1 MITQARVAERER
13 KIASRL
19 GQAVP
24 LIISGA
30 VDDNANGAYDPIY
43 ELHDEWPI
51 YRKRDSKAE
60 IALLYVA
67 DKMSWIV
74 KTLYAGQ
81 NHDEVSLFDSPGN
94 TSSSDW
100 KGKCLVILQTGI
112 PTFPELR
119 MEGCNGISEPG
130 VKKKIGS
137 LISVIPES
145 ESIGNLEIEKLK
157 RINSPSRLRDCS

>member
-1 MITQARVAERER
+1 MTQAREVKRER

-30 VDDNANGAYDPIY
+30 VDDDANGAYDPIY

-60 IALLYVA
+60 IVLLYVA

-74 KTLYAGQ
+74 KTLFVGQ

-100 KGKCLVILQTGI
+100 RGKCLIILQTGI
-112 PTFPELR
+112 QTFPELR

-130 VKKKIGS
+130 VKKRYGS
-137 LISVIPES
+137 LICVIPES
-145 ESIGNLEIEKLK
+145 EWIGNLEIEKL
-157 RINSPSRLRDCS
+157 RSINSPSRLRDSS